1 MVLKAG
7 PGCPSTSRAQSSQ
20 LKVKHPAGAKGQN
33 GKRGSMSGRALFTN
47 RMKSTSMKQ
56 PNSGKHFFS
65 SKTEPREISAR
76 SGKRPHD
83 HIDILVKRAPASPVR
98 GRSDTSEAQIRQ
110 ALSDVT
116 VNRTH
121 RPTLVSIAFITV
133 LALSRRISFRTL
145 GRTSFGTSSSC

>member
-20 LKVKHPAGAKGQN
+20 LKVKHLAGAKGQN

-76 SGKRPHD
+76 D
-83 HIDILVKRAPASPVR
+83 HIHILVKRAPASPVR

-116 VNRTH
+116 INRTH